1 MFKVKLA
8 MEEFHQSSFQIR
20 EVEDDWSQVHWIS
33 KPQTHIHTN
42 IYIIGNIQNGI
53 FDGWNYMCPGLK
65 IQTWWPG
72 LKIQTFLSNYV

>member
-8 MEEFHQSSFQIR
+8 MEQFLQSYLQLR

-33 KPQTHIHTN
+33 KTQRHIPTN

-53 FDGWNYMCPGLK
+53 FDGRNSMC
-65 IQTWWPG
+65 PG